1 MIFHMTRS
9 LRCVTA
15 ALFATALLA
24 GSSCAFAQQS
34 TASQPLDRIAAVVDE
49 DIILQSELDRAITN
63 IRSQYAGRE
72 AQLPPGDVLQRQ
84 VLERLILIRLQSA
97 RAASTGMRI
106 SDEDVDNAV
115 TNIASQ
121 NKITVD
127 QLRQQLM
134 KDGLSYGDFRT
145 SLRDEIVVQRL
156 RQRFAQGRINVSDA
170 EVDAALASQVGGST
184 QYRLA
189 HILVALPEGATAEQ
203 ISTGQ
208 RKIEGVK
215 GLLDRGEMEFNAA
228 AVRYSDSPN
237 ALEGGDLGWRALDQ
251 IPTSFSGTIRDM
263 QVGQIIGPIRGP
275 SGLQLIRLEETRNAQ
290 AGDAKLVTQYQARHI
305 LIRAEDVG
313 KDAAAKTKLE
323 TLRARITGGADFAEL
338 AGKNSED
345 NVSKARGGDLGWF
358 AQDDYGTDFG
368 AQIASLGDGQVSAPF
383 KTQAGWHVIQRIGT
397 RQVNA
402 TDENRR
408 TQVRESIGQRKLE
421 DEWNRFLREMRGEA
435 YIDIRIGTPAASAG

>member
-1 MIFHMTRS
+1 
-9 LRCVTA
+9 
-15 ALFATALLA
+15 
-24 GSSCAFAQQS
+24 
-34 TASQPLDRIAAVVDE
+34 
-49 DIILQSELDRAITN
+49 
-63 IRSQYAGRE
+63 
-72 AQLPPGDVLQRQ
+72 
-84 VLERLILIRLQSA
+84 
-97 RAASTGMRI
+97 
-106 SDEDVDNAV
+106 
-115 TNIASQ
+115 
-121 NKITVD
+121 
-127 QLRQQLM
+127 
-134 KDGLSYGDFRT
+134 
-145 SLRDEIVVQRL
+145 
-156 RQRFAQGRINVSDA
+156 
-170 EVDAALASQVGGST
+170 
-184 QYRLA
+184 
-189 HILVALPEGATAEQ
+189 
-203 ISTGQ
+203 
-208 RKIEGVK
+208 
-215 GLLDRGEMEFNAA
+215 MEFNAA

-263 QVGQIIGPIRGP
+263 QIGQIIGPIRGP

-290 AGDAKLVTQYQARHI
+290 DGDAKLVTQYQARHI

-313 KDAAAKTKLE
+313 KDAAAKAKLE